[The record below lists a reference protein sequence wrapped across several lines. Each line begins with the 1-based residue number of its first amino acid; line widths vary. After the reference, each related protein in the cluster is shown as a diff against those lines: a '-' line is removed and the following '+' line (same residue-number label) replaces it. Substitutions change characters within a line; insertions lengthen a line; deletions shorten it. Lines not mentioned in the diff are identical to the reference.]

1 MHPAEPWMGFPC
13 PNPNFS
19 PFRINLCACEYFQ
32 CWLLRNIICPCTF
45 IHDICRFSPHSQFLS
60 CGEIRNSSNFTFLH
74 NYCVDKSEIH
84 LHVEKFQICPH
95 LSCIEIWNFSTWLIF
110 LYKYIG
116 DISDKYQ
123 VCAHFHSARSR
134 AGFAGFWKFVKHR
147 FHTLVLV
154 DGAAKKLCLFAALL
168 VGRVRSRATACKMR
182 LQERWCEHT
191 VDLCSE
197 RHGCCCRVHYKCCF
211 CRGIDL

>member
-1 MHPAEPWMGFPC
+1 MTIELIVFKTGLSGWIFFIFWFLLFRREKIIEELYSVWNNRRLIGGCLYSLVLALGLFLKRFP
-13 PNPNFS
+13 S
-19 PFRINLCACEYFQ
+19 L
-32 CWLLRNIICPCTF
+32 
-45 IHDICRFSPHSQFLS
+45 
-60 CGEIRNSSNFTFLH
+60 
-74 NYCVDKSEIH
+74 
-84 LHVEKFQICPH
+84 
-95 LSCIEIWNFSTWLIF
+95 
-110 LYKYIG
+110 

-197 RHGCCCRVHYKCCF
+197 RHGCCCRVHYGEARMTTMLQSPERHGCC
-211 CRGIDL
+211 CRVHY